1 MAHRKVYSAEFKQ
14 QAVQLAQQPGNTNQ
28 GIAHDL
34 GISQSS
40 LSGWIKAAREHG
52 SLAFPGQG
60 VARLTVEQEKIKRL
74 EKELAM
80 LRQEREILKAA
91 AVWFAK
97 EATLLANSGSLH
109 QALKCGAG
117 SRGALS

>member
-34 GISQSS
+34 GISQSA
-40 LSGWIKAAREHG
+40 LSSWIKAAREHG

-60 VARLTVEQEKIKRL
+60 VARLTPDQETIKRL
-74 EKELAM
+74 KRELEI
-80 LRQEREILKAA
+80 LRQEREILKSA

-97 EATLLANSGSLH
+97 EA
-109 QALKCGAG
+109 K
-117 SRGALS
+117 

>member
-14 QAVQLAQQPGNTNQ
+14 QAVQLAQQPGDTNQ

-34 GISQSS
+34 GISQSA
-40 LSGWIKAAREHG
+40 LSSWIKAAKEHG

-60 VARLTVEQEKIKRL
+60 VARLTPEQEKIKRL
-74 EKELAM
+74 EKELAT

-97 EATLLANSGSLH
+97 EA
-109 QALKCGAG
+109 K
-117 SRGALS
+117 